1 MVVIAIKMLS
11 VTSRR
16 KSSRFQSRNSPENL
30 WLCQTFP
37 GNVSAVAAK
46 PHDSVPSWKLF
57 LLFQNLHE
65 QIAVQFQKILVHL
78 CLLHHKSVLLISE
91 SCAGVQT
98 CQGAEMPSCVFP
110 TPAIS
115 PRHHRNTFPDAS
127 SFPLPDPETIFMGSL
142 LWNLHIGNRQDGT
155 SLGEDCTKISLLSV
169 LPQPATAVSSPN
181 ALSSRLVSYKL
192 LQLRLVW

>member
-16 KSSRFQSRNSPENL
+16 KSSRFQSRNSTENL
-30 WLCQTFP
+30 WLCQTSP

-57 LLFQNLHE
+57 LLFQNLHG
-65 QIAVQFQKILVHL
+65 QIAVQVQKILVHL
-78 CLLHHKSVLLISE
+78 CLLHHKSVLPISE

-110 TPAIS
+110 PSAVS
-115 PRHHRNTFPDAS
+115 PRHHRSTFLRHIPAT
-127 SFPLPDPETIFMGSL
+127 FQILKPFLWGHY
-142 LWNLHIGNRQDGT
+142 LWNLHIGHRQDGT
-155 SLGEDCTKISLLSV
+155 ALGGDCTKISLLSV
-169 LPQPATAVSSPN
+169 LPHPATAMSSPN